1 MVIVAA
7 CAVLWSCW
15 PAFRSAVD
23 VPCWFYEA
31 TGLYCPGCGGTRA
44 VRLLLHGQI
53 GASLWSHPLVLPGA
67 ALFAVFMISQTAQ
80 RLSRGRVRG
89 MRWHDAYLWA
99 ALAVIFGN
107 WIIKNALMLALGR
120 NIL

>member
-1 MVIVAA
+1 MCRAGSMRPPDSTVRAA
-7 CAVLWSCW
+7 AGRARCGSFCTGRSE
-15 PAFRSAVD
+15 PA
-23 VPCWFYEA
+23 C
-31 TGLYCPGCGGTRA
+31 
-44 VRLLLHGQI
+44 
-53 GASLWSHPLVLPGA
+53 PLVLPGA